1 MFFRSEV
8 GKWVITT
15 GNHGAAARNLT
26 NLTCLP
32 LKCSDHLNQNP
43 ESQASQCFDS
53 LPEINYRSSSEH
65 TYPLK
70 MFAEIL
76 AYCIKFLHLALFS

>member
-15 GNHGAAARNLT
+15 GNHGAAGRNLT
-26 NLTCLP
+26 NLTWLP

-43 ESQASQCFDS
+43 ESEVSQCFDS

-70 MFAEIL
+70 ME
-76 AYCIKFLHLALFS
+76 C